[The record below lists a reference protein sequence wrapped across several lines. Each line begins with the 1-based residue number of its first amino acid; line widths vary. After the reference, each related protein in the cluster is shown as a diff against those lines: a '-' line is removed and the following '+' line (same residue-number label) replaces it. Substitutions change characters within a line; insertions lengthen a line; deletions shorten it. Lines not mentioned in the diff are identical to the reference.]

1 MKSFFKSFFASLLA
15 LVAGSGCLLISGIVL
30 LVGALASGSMSS
42 FSSFGSSSQ
51 PVEIQSGTI
60 LKIDLSTISEIAQED
75 PFASFMGNSDAQ
87 PVSLTDAVRA
97 IEKAQDD
104 DRISAI
110 YLNVE
115 GIGAGLASVDALRRA
130 LQEFKD
136 SGKPIVAYGDGY
148 SQKAYYLSSIA
159 DQVLLNPEGNVELV
173 GISSSTLMMKD
184 ALDKLGVQMEVF
196 RVGTYKSAVEPYIS
210 NQLSAENRQQIQEY
224 LSGLWS
230 SITEGIASARDLTP
244 EQVNAFAESGK
255 AFGSASEFLD
265 AQLVDSLVY
274 RRQVEGVM
282 RAQLDLGEDDSLPM
296 VSLASYASTLDAT
309 EGDIMAGQ
317 VAVVYAEGEIMPQ
330 QVESYYSQGQY
341 ISDKL
346 IDELAEKAEDDDVK
360 AVVLRINSPGGSA
373 FLSEQIHEE
382 VRKLAELKPVVISM
396 GDLAASGGYY
406 IAAPAHY
413 IVAEPNTLTGS
424 IGIFGMIPNISGLTN
439 KLGLSTEVVKTSK
452 FAGMGGGSLFGLP
465 MQAMTAEER
474 ALIQG
479 HVERGYR
486 TFLSRVAEGRKM
498 SLEAVDSVAQGR
510 VWLGAHAKELGLVD
524 EMGGLQ
530 VAIDKAAE
538 LADISDAYYVNYGST
553 KTDYFAELFASKST
567 SDFTARLR
575 AFFLSS
581 EERELMHQIG
591 RATRSA
597 GVQARLPYEIQAY

>member
-1 MKSFFKSFFASLLA
+1 MKSFFKSFLASLLA
-15 LVAGSGCLLISGIVL
+15 IVAGSGCLFFAGIVL
-30 LVGALASGSMSS
+30 LVGALASGTM
-42 FSSFGSSSQ
+42 SSFGSSSQ
-51 PVEIQSGTI
+51 PVEVQSGSI
-60 LKIDLSTISEIAQED
+60 LKIDLSAIDEIVQED
-75 PFASFMGNSDAQ
+75 TFASLMGKGEEQ

-97 IEKAQDD
+97 IRKAKDD
-104 DRISAI
+104 DKISAI
-110 YLNVE
+110 YMNVE

-159 DQVLLNPEGNVELV
+159 DQVLLNPEGTVELL
-173 GISSSTLMMKD
+173 GLASSSLMMKD

-317 VAVVYAEGEIMPQ
+317 VAVIYAEGEIMP
-330 QVESYYSQGQY
+330 EEGSNYYAPS
-341 ISDKL
+341 ISINAQL
-346 IDELAEKAEDDDVK
+346 IDQLAEKAKDDEVK

-382 VRKLAELKPVVISM
+382 VKKLAELKPVVISM

-406 IAAPAHY
+406 ISAPAHY

-424 IGIFGMIPNISGLTN
+424 IGIFGMIPNVAGLTT
-439 KLGLSTEVVKTSK
+439 KLGLGQEIVKTSK
-452 FAGMGGGSLFGLP
+452 FANLGASSPVGLP
-465 MQAMTAEER
+465 MSPMTADER

-486 TFLSRVAEGRKM
+486 TFLSRVSAGRKM
-498 SLEAVDSVAQGR
+498 SMEATDSVAQGR
-510 VWLGAHAKELGLVD
+510 VWLGKKALELGLVD
-524 EMGGLQ
+524 ELGGLE
-530 VAIDKAAE
+530 VAIAKAAE
-538 LADISDAYYVNYGST
+538 LADISDSYYVNYGTT
-553 KTDYFAELFASKST
+553 KTDYFAELFASKTS
-567 SDFTARLR
+567 SDFVARLR
-575 AFFLSS
+575 AFFLST
-581 EERELMHQIG
+581 EERELMNQIH

>member
-1 MKSFFKSFFASLLA
+1 MKSFFKSFLASLLA
-15 LVAGSGCLLISGIVL
+15 IVAGSGCLFFAGIVL
-30 LVGALASGSMSS
+30 LVGALASGTM
-42 FSSFGSSSQ
+42 SSFGSSSQ
-51 PVEIQSGTI
+51 PVEVQAGSI
-60 LKIDLSTISEIAQED
+60 LKIDLSAIDEIVQED
-75 PFASFMGNSDAQ
+75 PFASLMGKGEEQ

-97 IEKAQDD
+97 IRKAKDD
-104 DRISAI
+104 DKISAI
-110 YLNVE
+110 YMNVE

-159 DQVLLNPEGNVELV
+159 DQVLLNPEGTVELL
-173 GISSSTLMMKD
+173 GLASSSLMMKD

-309 EGDIMAGQ
+309 EGDTMGGQ
-317 VAVVYAEGEIMPQ
+317 VAVIYAEGEIMS
-330 QVESYYSQGQY
+330 EEGSNYYAPS
-341 ISDKL
+341 ISINAQL
-346 IDELAEKAEDDDVK
+346 IDQLAEKAKDDEVK

-382 VRKLAELKPVVISM
+382 VKKLAELKPVVISM

-406 IAAPAHY
+406 ISAPAHY

-424 IGIFGMIPNISGLTN
+424 IGIFGMIPNVAGLTT
-439 KLGLSTEVVKTSK
+439 KLGLGQETVKTSK
-452 FAGMGGGSLFGLP
+452 FANLGAGSPIGLP
-465 MQAMTAEER
+465 MSPMTADER

-486 TFLSRVAEGRKM
+486 TFLSRVSVGRKM
-498 SLEAVDSVAQGR
+498 SMEATDSVAQGR
-510 VWLGAHAKELGLVD
+510 VWLGKKALELGLVD
-524 EMGGLQ
+524 ELGGLE
-530 VAIDKAAE
+530 VAIAKAAE
-538 LADISDAYYVNYGST
+538 LADISDSYYVNYGTT
-553 KTDYFAELFASKST
+553 KTDYFAELFASKTS
-567 SDFTARLR
+567 SDFVARLR
-575 AFFLSS
+575 AFFLST
-581 EERELMHQIG
+581 EERELMNQIH

>member
-30 LVGALASGSMSS
+30 LVGALASGTMSS

-51 PVEIQSGTI
+51 PVEVQSGTI
-60 LKIDLSTISEIAQED
+60 LKIDLSSISEIAQED

-97 IEKAQDD
+97 IDKARDD

-115 GIGAGLASVDALRRA
+115 GIGAGLASVDALRIA
-130 LQEFKD
+130 LQRFKHEGKYIIAYAD
-136 SGKPIVAYGDGY
+136 SY
-148 SQKAYYLSSIA
+148 SQKAYYLSSVA

-184 ALDKLGVQMEVF
+184 ALDKLGVEMQIF
-196 RVGTYKSAVEPYIS
+196 KVGTYKSAVEPYIQ
-210 NQLSAENRQQIQEY
+210 NQISDANREQIQTY
-224 LSGLWS
+224 ISGLWR
-230 SITEGIASARDLTP
+230 SITEGVALARGISR
-244 EQVNAFAESGK
+244 EEVEAFANSGK
-255 AFGSASEFLD
+255 AFGT
-265 AQLVDSLVY
+265 AQEAVQAGLVDSLVY
-274 RRQVEGVM
+274 RRQVEGIM
-282 RAQLDLGEDDSLPM
+282 RQTLELGEDDSLPM
-296 VSLASYASTLDAT
+296 LTLAQLATTLEGTDGSLS
-309 EGDIMAGQ
+309 GGQ
-317 VAVVYAEGEIMPQ
+317 IAVVYAEGEIMPE

-382 VRKLAELKPVVISM
+382 VRKLAELKPVVVSM

>member
-1 MKSFFKSFFASLLA
+1 MKSFFKSFLASLLA
-15 LVAGSGCLLISGIVL
+15 IVAGSGCLFFAGIVL
-30 LVGALASGSMSS
+30 LVGALASGTM
-42 FSSFGSSSQ
+42 SSFGSSSQ
-51 PVEIQSGTI
+51 PVEVQSGSI
-60 LKIDLSTISEIAQED
+60 LKIDLSAIDEIVQED
-75 PFASFMGNSDAQ
+75 PFASLMGKGEEQ

-97 IEKAQDD
+97 IRKAKDD
-104 DRISAI
+104 DKISAI
-110 YLNVE
+110 YMNVE

-159 DQVLLNPEGNVELV
+159 DQVLLNPEGTVELL
-173 GISSSTLMMKD
+173 GLASSSLMMKD

-317 VAVVYAEGEIMPQ
+317 VAVIYAEGEIMP
-330 QVESYYSQGQY
+330 EEGSNYYAPS
-341 ISDKL
+341 ISINAQL
-346 IDELAEKAEDDDVK
+346 IDQLAEKAKDDEVK

-382 VRKLAELKPVVISM
+382 VKKLAELKPVVISM

-406 IAAPAHY
+406 ISAPAHY

-424 IGIFGMIPNISGLTN
+424 IGIFGMIPNVAGLTT
-439 KLGLSTEVVKTSK
+439 KLGLGQETVKTSK
-452 FAGMGGGSLFGLP
+452 FANLGAGSPIGLP
-465 MQAMTAEER
+465 MSPMTADER

-486 TFLSRVAEGRKM
+486 TFLSRVSAGRKM
-498 SLEAVDSVAQGR
+498 SMEATDSVAQGR
-510 VWLGAHAKELGLVD
+510 VWLGKKALELGLVD
-524 EMGGLQ
+524 ELGGLE
-530 VAIDKAAE
+530 VAIAKAAE
-538 LADISDAYYVNYGST
+538 LADISDSYYVNYGTT
-553 KTDYFAELFASKST
+553 KTDYFAELFASKTS
-567 SDFTARLR
+567 SDFVARLR
-575 AFFLSS
+575 AFFLST
-581 EERELMHQIG
+581 EERELMNQIH

>member
-15 LVAGSGCLLISGIVL
+15 VVAGSGCLFISGIVL
-30 LVGALASGSMSS
+30 LVGALASVSM
-42 FSSFGSSSQ
+42 SSFGSSSE
-51 PVEIQSGTI
+51 PVQIEQGTI

-87 PVSLTDAVRA
+87 PISLTDAVRA
-97 IEKAQDD
+97 IDKARDD

-115 GIGAGLASVDALRRA
+115 GISAGLASVDALRIA
-130 LQEFKD
+130 LQRFKD
-136 SGKPIVAYGDGY
+136 SDKPIIAYADSY
-148 SQKAYYLSSIA
+148 SQKAYYLSSVA

-184 ALDKLGVQMEVF
+184 ALDKLGVEMQIF
-196 RVGTYKSAVEPYIS
+196 KVGTYKSAVEPYIQNKIS
-210 NQLSAENRQQIQEY
+210 DANREQIQAY
-224 LSGLWS
+224 ISGLWNA
-230 SITEGIASARDLTP
+230 ITEGVAEARGISREAVET
-244 EQVNAFAESGK
+244 FADSGK
-255 AFGSASEFLD
+255 AFGT
-265 AQLVDSLVY
+265 AQEAVQAGLVDSLVY
-274 RRQVEGVM
+274 RSDVEGIM
-282 RAQLDLGEDDSLPM
+282 RQTLELGEEDSLPM
-296 VSLASYASTLDAT
+296 LTLAQLATTLEGTDGSLS
-309 EGDIMAGQ
+309 GGQ
-317 VAVVYAEGEIMPQ
+317 IAVLYAEGEIKPEQ
-330 QVESYYSQGQY
+330 ISSYSPSVS
-341 ISDKL
+341 INSKL
-346 IDELAEKAEDDDVK
+346 IDELAEKAKDNDVK

-382 VRKLAELKPVVISM
+382 VKRLAERKPVVVSM

-439 KLGLSTEVVKTSK
+439 KLGLGTEVVKTSK

-465 MQAMTAEER
+465 MQAMTTEEK

-510 VWLGAHAKELGLVD
+510 VWLGSKAKELGLVD

-538 LADISDAYYVNYGST
+538 LADISDAYYVDYGST

>member
-1 MKSFFKSFFASLLA
+1 MKSFFKSFLASLLA
-15 LVAGSGCLLISGIVL
+15 IVAGSGCLFFAGIVL
-30 LVGALASGSMSS
+30 LVGALASGTM
-42 FSSFGSSSQ
+42 SSFGSSSQ
-51 PVEIQSGTI
+51 PVEVQAGSI
-60 LKIDLSTISEIAQED
+60 LKIDLSAIDEIVQED
-75 PFASFMGNSDAQ
+75 PFASLMGKGEEQ

-97 IEKAQDD
+97 IRKAKDD
-104 DRISAI
+104 DKISAI
-110 YLNVE
+110 YMNVE

-159 DQVLLNPEGNVELV
+159 DQVLLNPEGTVELL
-173 GISSSTLMMKD
+173 GLASSSLMMKD

-317 VAVVYAEGEIMPQ
+317 VAVIYAEGEIMP
-330 QVESYYSQGQY
+330 EEGSNYYAPS
-341 ISDKL
+341 ISINAQL
-346 IDELAEKAEDDDVK
+346 IDQLAEKAKDDEVK

-382 VRKLAELKPVVISM
+382 VKKLAELKPVVISM

-406 IAAPAHY
+406 ISAPAHY

-424 IGIFGMIPNISGLTN
+424 IGIFGMIPNVAGLTT
-439 KLGLSTEVVKTSK
+439 KLGLGQEIVKTSK
-452 FAGMGGGSLFGLP
+452 FANLGAGSPIGLP
-465 MQAMTAEER
+465 MSPMTADER

-486 TFLSRVAEGRKM
+486 TFLSRVSAGRKM
-498 SLEAVDSVAQGR
+498 SMEATDSVAQGR
-510 VWLGAHAKELGLVD
+510 VWLGKKALELGLVD
-524 EMGGLQ
+524 ELGGLE
-530 VAIDKAAE
+530 VAIAKAAE
-538 LADISDAYYVNYGST
+538 LADISDSYYVNYGTT
-553 KTDYFAELFASKST
+553 KTDYFAELFASKTS
-567 SDFTARLR
+567 SDFVARLR
-575 AFFLSS
+575 AFFLST
-581 EERELMHQIG
+581 EERELMNQIH